1 MNKFFGMLSVS
12 LLAFGL
18 FLNFVSAPVPCF
30 AADGEEVAATTD
42 GKTKKTVKKKKKS
55 TKVKVASE
63 DDSEKSA
70 SEEDSA
76 TKKTKKKVKKTKK
89 VKKADAEEAED
100 NAEAKVTKKTKKA
113 SKKADDTEDAEK
125 ADEKATDE
133 EKEEKVADDAENAD
147 DAEEAE
153 KAETVVSADAS
164 VLAEPGEKAGETRD
178 ITVGDVKY
186 TFCWCPAGTFEMGA
200 PEDELG
206 YSEAEKLHTVKLS
219 KGFWMLQSEV
229 TQKMY
234 STVTG
239 TNPSYF
245 SVKGFGKEKGNVS
258 GREETDNFPV
268 DRVSYGDAVAFCA
281 KLSEICGVQFRL
293 PTEAQWEYAC
303 RAGTSYS
310 FYTDKAPTAQQANY
324 KVGDNVPESTDEV
337 GKHGQNPWN
346 LYDMMGNVDEWCL
359 DYYDAEYYANS
370 PATDPMGP
378 DSVDEEKRVLR
389 GGSFS
394 NMAYYCRS
402 ATRNSLL
409 EAAKGN
415 RFDGFR
421 FVTVPGGD
429 APVAD
434 AEETEKAEDAEG
446 AENTD
451 EEKVTDDAEAEENAD
466 AEEADEEKDADD
478 TDAEEE

>member
-12 LLAFGL
+12 LLTFGL
-18 FLNFVSAPVPCF
+18 CLGFVSAPMSCF
-30 AADGEEVAATTD
+30 AADGEEAATATD
-42 GKTKKTVKKKKKS
+42 GETKKTVKKKKKS
-55 TKVKVASE
+55 TKAKAASE
-63 DDSEKSA
+63 DDSEKMVEKSA
-70 SEEDSA
+70 SDGEA
-76 TKKTKKKVKKTKK
+76 KKTKKKVKKTKK
-89 VKKADAEEAED
+89 VKKADAEEEAD
-100 NAEAKVTKKTKKA
+100 GAEAKAKKTKKA
-113 SKKADDTEDAEK
+113 KKKSTKKVANVEEEAEATEKVEK
-125 ADEKATDE
+125 KATDDS
-133 EKEEKVADDAENAD
+133 EKEEKAEV
-147 DAEEAE
+147 AEEAE
-153 KAETVVSADAS
+153 KSETVVSADAS
-164 VLAEPGEKAGETRD
+164 ALAEPGEKAGETRD

-219 KGFWMLQSEV
+219 KGFWMLQSEA

-234 STVTG
+234 SSVMG

-359 DYYDAEYYANS
+359 DYYDEGYYANS

-415 RFDGFR
+415 RYDGFR

-429 APVAD
+429 APATD
-434 AEETEKAEDAEG
+434 AEEEKP
-446 AENTD
+446 TD
-451 EEKVTDDAEAEENAD
+451 EAEIKENAD
-466 AEEADEEKDADD
+466 AEEADEEKEADD
-478 TDAEEE
+478 VEAEGE

>member
-12 LLAFGL
+12 LLACGL
-18 FLNFVSAPVPCF
+18 FLNFVSMPVPCF
-30 AADGEEVAATTD
+30 AADEEEVAATTD
-42 GKTKKTVKKKKKS
+42 GETKKTVKKKKKS
-55 TKVKVASE
+55 TKAKAVSE
-63 DDSEKSA
+63 DDSEKTA
-70 SEEDSA
+70 ETAADDEDGKVKKS
-76 TKKTKKKVKKTKK
+76 TKKTKKTKK
-89 VKKADAEEAED
+89 VKKADAEEGAED
-100 NAEAKVTKKTKKA
+100 TEKAVAEDEAEVKTKKTKKK
-113 SKKADDTEDAEK
+113 SSIK
-125 ADEKATDE
+125 
-133 EKEEKVADDAENAD
+133 AD
-147 DAEEAE
+147 DAEEATDADNADEKVEKEVADEEKENAEDDE
-153 KAETVVSADAS
+153 KADAIVSADAS
-164 VLAEPGEKAGETRD
+164 ALAEPGKKAGETRD
-178 ITVGDVKY
+178 ITVGDVTY

-234 STVTG
+234 SSVTG

-245 SVKGFGKEKGNVS
+245 SVKGFGKDKGNVS

-281 KLSEICGVQFRL
+281 KLSEICGIQFRL

-346 LYDMMGNVDEWCL
+346 LYDMMGNVNEWCL

-378 DSVDEEKRVLR
+378 DSVDDEKRVLR

-415 RFDGFR
+415 RYDGFR

-429 APVAD
+429 AP
-434 AEETEKAEDAEG
+434 T
-446 AENTD
+446 
-451 EEKVTDDAEAEENAD
+451 AD
-466 AEEADEEKDADD
+466 AEEANVKDADEEKEADD
-478 TDAEEE
+478 ADAEEE